1 VIPERW
7 PTSEVNDDSGKR
19 STSPG
24 HALSATVSVVL
35 TTDAPIEIA
44 LDRPSASTC
53 RSQRWLAIVLVAA
66 AGVFA
71 RWWIGSSSQ
80 GFVSGDEGMSAVS
93 AFDVLHRQPHLLIG
107 ASNYGGTLEAL
118 VLAPLLKLF
127 GSSVWLLRI
136 VASAIFALATVAAAK
151 AAKVIFDRRI
161 SWMVGGLL
169 WLMSGAIVLLSMTMY
184 LGYNSGLLFSV
195 ISLGLMMH
203 LAKDEGSPWMFFA
216 AGVAAGLAVWGH
228 PLFVVPLMPA
238 MLALMVMRRSD
249 IRRWFLAL
257 AGGSVLGLSPF
268 LAWNAMNGWAS
279 ILHNPPPLVATT
291 YRERLETVFAQL
303 FPRAFGLRGQPGD
316 WLYPRKLGLAAFIV
330 LLVLIHVGLLV
341 LARRSRAGV
350 VVAASGLLAIPLV
363 AAFPAL
369 FWSSDARY
377 ALVVLVPWLMG
388 LCVWVDLLLRRRRSA
403 AVWAGALVLVFG
415 LLSTGKWM
423 HRYSRTRADANG
435 QSVALVKALD
445 ARGVQGVIGAYWD
458 VYRIGFFSN
467 DRIAV
472 RVPPEIAGPDR
483 STRSTDTVMALPKN
497 KVAYVNYLPQGAV
510 CSDKE
515 TVAGID
521 ICFAT

>member
-1 VIPERW
+1 MRRPL
-7 PTSEVNDDSGKR
+7 PSLT
-19 STSPG
+19 
-24 HALSATVSVVL
+24 VL
-35 TTDAPIEIA
+35 TKDAPTEIA
-44 LDRPSASTC
+44 LDRPATGAGQA
-53 RSQRWLAIVLVAA
+53 QRRLVIVLVAA
-66 AGVFA
+66 AGLFA
-71 RWWIGSSSQ
+71 RWWIASSGQ

-93 AFDVLHRQPHLLIG
+93 AFDVLHGQPHLLIG

-118 VLAPLLKLF
+118 VLAPLLKIF
-127 GSSVWLLRI
+127 GAHVWLLRI
-136 VASAIFALATVAAAK
+136 VASAIFAGAAVAAAK
-151 AAKVIFDRRI
+151 AAKVLFDRRV

-184 LGYNSGLLFSV
+184 LGYNSGLLFMV
-195 ISLGLMMH
+195 ISLGLMMR
-203 LAKDEGSPWMFFA
+203 LAKDE
-216 AGVAAGLAVWGH
+216 
-228 PLFVVPLMPA
+228 LFVVPLMPA
-238 MLALMVMRRSD
+238 VLSLMVMRRSD
-249 IRRWFLAL
+249 IRRWFFAL
-257 AGGSVLGLSPF
+257 AGGSVVGLSPL

-377 ALVVLVPWLMG
+377 AIVVLVPWLMG
-388 LCVWVDLLLRRRRSA
+388 LCVWVDMLLRRRRSA
-403 AVWAGALVLVFG
+403 ALWAGALVLVFG

-423 HRYSRTRADANG
+423 HRYSRVRADANG
-435 QSVALVKALD
+435 QSVAMVKALD
-445 ARGVQGVIGAYWD
+445 ARGVNGVVGAYWE

-472 RVPPEIAGPDR
+472 HVPPEIAGPDR
-483 STRSTDTVMALPKN
+483 STRSTDAVMALPKS
-497 KVAYVNYLPQGAV
+497 KMAYVNYLPVGAT
-510 CSDKE
+510 CLDKE
-515 TVAGID
+515 TVAGLE

>member
-1 VIPERW
+1 V
-7 PTSEVNDDSGKR
+7 
-19 STSPG
+19 
-24 HALSATVSVVL
+24 ATRRPLPSLNVL
-35 TTDAPIEIA
+35 TKDAPIRIA
-44 LDRPSASTC
+44 LDRPTTGAGQA
-53 RSQRWLAIVLVAA
+53 QRWLAIVLVAVT
-66 AGVFA
+66 GLLA

-93 AFDVLHRQPHLLIG
+93 AFDVLHGQPHLLIG

-118 VLAPLLKLF
+118 VLAPLLKIF
-127 GSSVWLLRI
+127 GSHVWLLRI
-136 VASAIFALATVAAAK
+136 VASAIFAIAAVAAAK
-151 AAKVIFDRRI
+151 AAREIFDRRI

-184 LGYNSGLLFSV
+184 LGYNSGLLFMV
-195 ISLGLMMH
+195 ISLGLMMR
-203 LAKDEGSPWMFFA
+203 LAKDELSAWTFFA
-216 AGVAAGLAVWGH
+216 AGVSAGLAVWGH

-238 MLALMVMRRSD
+238 VLSLMVMRRSD

-257 AGGSVLGLSPF
+257 AGGSVVGLSPL

-377 ALVVLVPWLMG
+377 AIVVLVPWLMG
-388 LCVWVDLLLRRRRSA
+388 LCVWVDMLLRRCRSA
-403 AVWAGALVLVFG
+403 ALWAGALVLVFG

-423 HRYSRTRADANG
+423 HRYSRVRADANG
-435 QSVALVKALD
+435 QSVAMVKALD
-445 ARGVQGVIGAYWD
+445 ARGVRGVIGAYWE

-472 RVPPEIAGPDR
+472 HVPPEIAGPDR
-483 STRSTDTVMALPKN
+483 STRSTDAVMALPKS
-497 KVAYVNYLPQGAV
+497 KVAYVNYLPVGAT
-510 CSDKE
+510 CLDKE
-515 TVAGID
+515 TVAGLE

>member
-1 VIPERW
+1 VLG
-7 PTSEVNDDSGKR
+7 V
-19 STSPG
+19 
-24 HALSATVSVVL
+24 ATRRPLPSLTVL
-35 TTDAPIEIA
+35 TEDALTEIA
-44 LDRPSASTC
+44 LDRPSTGAG
-53 RSQRWLAIVLVAA
+53 RSQRWLAITLVAL
-66 AGVFA
+66 AGLVA
-71 RWWIGSSSQ
+71 RWWIASSGQ

-93 AFDVLHRQPHLLIG
+93 AFDVLHGQPHLLIG

-118 VLAPLLKLF
+118 VLAPLLKIL
-127 GSSVWLLRI
+127 GAHVWLLRI
-136 VASAIFALATVAAAK
+136 VASAIFAVAAVAAAK

-195 ISLGLMMH
+195 ISLGLMMR
-203 LAKDEGSPWMFFA
+203 LAKDELSAWTFFA
-216 AGVAAGLAVWGH
+216 AGVSAGLAVWGH

-238 MLALMVMRRSD
+238 MLALMVLRRSD

-257 AGGSVLGLSPF
+257 AGGSVLGLSPL

-291 YRERLETVFAQL
+291 YRERLETVIAQL

-316 WLYPRKLGLAAFIV
+316 WLYPRKLGLASFIV

-350 VVAASGLLAIPLV
+350 VAAASGLLAIPLV

-377 ALVVLVPWLMG
+377 AVVVLVPWLMG

-403 AVWAGALVLVFG
+403 ALWAGAFVLVFG

-445 ARGVQGVIGAYWD
+445 ARGVQGVIGAYWE

-472 RVPPEIAGPDR
+472 HVPSEIAGPDR
-483 STRSTDTVMALPKN
+483 STRSTDVVMALPRN
-497 KVAYVNYLPQGAV
+497 KVAYVNYLPAGAV
-510 CSDKE
+510 CLDKE

>member
-1 VIPERW
+1 
-7 PTSEVNDDSGKR
+7 
-19 STSPG
+19 
-24 HALSATVSVVL
+24 VL
-35 TTDAPIEIA
+35 TKDAPIEIA
-44 LDRPSASTC
+44 LDRPSAGSG
-53 RSQRWLAIVLVAA
+53 RSQRWLAIVLVTA

-71 RWWIGSSSQ
+71 RWWIGSSAQ

-93 AFDVLHRQPHLLIG
+93 AFDVLHGEPHLLIG

-118 VLAPLLKLF
+118 LLAPLLKVF
-127 GSSVWLLRI
+127 GAHVWLLRI
-136 VASAIFALATVAAAK
+136 VASAIFALAAIAAAK
-151 AAKVIFDRRI
+151 AAKLIFDRRI

-195 ISLGLMMH
+195 ISLGLMMR
-203 LAKDEGSPWMFFA
+203 LAKDEGSIWMFFA
-216 AGVAAGLAVWGH
+216 TGVAAGLAVWGH
-228 PLFVVPLMPA
+228 PLFVVPLLPA

-249 IRRWFLAL
+249 IRRWFLVL

-279 ILHNPPPLVATT
+279 ILHNPPPLEATT
-291 YRERLETVFAQL
+291 YRQRLEIVFAQL

-316 WLYPRKLGLAAFIV
+316 WLYPRTLGLAAFIV
-330 LLVLIHVGLLV
+330 LLMLIHVGLLV

-350 VVAASGLLAIPLV
+350 VVAASGLFAVPLV

-377 ALVVLVPWLMG
+377 AVVVLVPWLMG
-388 LCVWVDLLLRRRRSA
+388 LCVWVDLFLRRRRSA
-403 AVWAGALVLVFG
+403 ALWAGALVLVFG

-435 QSVALVKALD
+435 QSVAMVKALD
-445 ARGVQGVIGAYWD
+445 ARGVQGVVGAYWE

-472 RVPPEIAGPDR
+472 HVPPEIAGPDR

-497 KVAYVNYLPQGAV
+497 KVAYVNYLPKGAT
-510 CSDKE
+510 CIDKE
-515 TVAGID
+515 AVAGIE

>member
-1 VIPERW
+1 
-7 PTSEVNDDSGKR
+7 
-19 STSPG
+19 
-24 HALSATVSVVL
+24 VL

>member
-1 VIPERW
+1 
-7 PTSEVNDDSGKR
+7 
-19 STSPG
+19 
-24 HALSATVSVVL
+24 VL
-35 TTDAPIEIA
+35 IKDAPTEIA
-44 LDRPSASTC
+44 VERPSVSAG
-53 RSQRWLAIVLVAA
+53 RSQRWLAILLVAI
-66 AGVFA
+66 AGVLA
-71 RWWIGSSSQ
+71 RWWIASSSQ

-118 VLAPLLKLF
+118 VLAPLLKAF
-127 GSSVWLLRI
+127 GAHVWLLRI
-136 VASAIFALATVAAAK
+136 VASAIFAIATVAAAK
-151 AAKVIFDRRI
+151 AAKLIFDRRI

-195 ISLGLMMH
+195 ISLGLMMR
-203 LAKDEGSPWMFFA
+203 LAKEERSAWTFFA
-216 AGVAAGLAVWGH
+216 AGVSAGLAVWGH

-291 YRERLETVFAQL
+291 YRERLETVIAQL

-316 WLYPRKLGLAAFIV
+316 WLYPRKLGVAAFIV

-350 VVAASGLLAIPLV
+350 VVAASGLLGIPFV

-377 ALVVLVPWLMG
+377 AIVVLVPWSMG

-403 AVWAGALVLVFG
+403 AVWAGVLVLVFG

-423 HRYSRTRADANG
+423 HRYSRVRADANG
-435 QSVALVKALD
+435 QSVAMVKALD
-445 ARGVQGVIGAYWD
+445 ARGVQGVIGAYWE

-467 DRIAV
+467 DRIVV

-483 STRSTDTVMALPKN
+483 STRSTDAVMALPKS
-497 KVAYVNYLPQGAV
+497 KVAYVNYLPKDAV
-510 CSDKE
+510 CLDKE
-515 TVAGID
+515 SVAGIE
-521 ICFAT
+521 ICFVT

>member
-1 VIPERW
+1 
-7 PTSEVNDDSGKR
+7 
-19 STSPG
+19 
-24 HALSATVSVVL
+24 VL
-35 TTDAPIEIA
+35 TKDAPIEIA
-44 LDRPSASTC
+44 LDRPSTGAGQA
-53 RSQRWLAIVLVAA
+53 QRWLAIVLVAV
-66 AGVFA
+66 AGLLA

-93 AFDVLHRQPHLLIG
+93 AFDVLHGQPHLLIG

-118 VLAPLLKLF
+118 VLAPLLRVF
-127 GSSVWLLRI
+127 GAHVWLLRI
-136 VASAIFALATVAAAK
+136 VASAIFAIAVVAAAK
-151 AAKVIFDRRI
+151 AAREIFDRRI

-184 LGYNSGLLFSV
+184 LGYNSGLLFMV
-195 ISLGLMMH
+195 ISLGLMMR
-203 LAKDEGSPWMFFA
+203 LAKDELSAWTFFA
-216 AGVAAGLAVWGH
+216 AGVSAGLAVWGH

-238 MLALMVMRRSD
+238 MVALIVLRRSD

-303 FPRAFGLRGQPGD
+303 LPRAFGLRGQPGD

-377 ALVVLVPWLMG
+377 AIVVLVPWLMG
-388 LCVWVDLLLRRRRSA
+388 LCVWVDMLLRRRRSA
-403 AVWAGALVLVFG
+403 ALWAGALVLVFG

-423 HRYSRTRADANG
+423 HRYSRVRADANG
-435 QSVALVKALD
+435 QSVAMVKALD
-445 ARGVQGVIGAYWD
+445 ARGVQGVIGAYWE

-472 RVPPEIAGPDR
+472 HVPPEIAGPDR
-483 STRSTDTVMALPKN
+483 STRSTNAVIALPKS
-497 KVAYVNYLPQGAV
+497 KVAYVNYLPKDAV
-510 CSDKE
+510 CLDKE
-515 TVAGID
+515 TVAGIE